1 MWIFFPFKH
10 SMLSEWKKKIR
21 WLMAIFSIFDFRF
34 SSYEQVLWVYSFI
47 PFSSNNVPQW
57 FIFYIGLAKTKTKQ
71 KKTSWQKISL
81 LFTHTFFLNNNH
93 NKINQMEYGFLF
105 TKMSITITIAN
116 HTATIDLSL
125 SRTAPSETNVL
136 IQ

>member
-71 KKTSWQKISL
+71 KKQVGKKLAYCSHIPFSW
-81 LFTHTFFLNNNH
+81 T
-93 NKINQMEYGFLF
+93 
-105 TKMSITITIAN
+105 TITTKSIKWN
-116 HTATIDLSL
+116 MDSFSPKCQLQLQLQITLQQ
-125 SRTAPSETNVL
+125 L
-136 IQ
+136 IFLCLELLLQKQMF